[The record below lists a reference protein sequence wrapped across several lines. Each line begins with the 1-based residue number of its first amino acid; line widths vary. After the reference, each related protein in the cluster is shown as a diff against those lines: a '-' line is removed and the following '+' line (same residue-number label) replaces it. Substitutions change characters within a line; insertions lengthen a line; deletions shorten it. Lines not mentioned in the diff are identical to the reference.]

1 MSQLSPP
8 IQAVLELFVHGPL
21 ADQRFADV
29 DAAVLSELA
38 STVEA
43 AAAAVAEQEAQL
55 SELRQTLA
63 DRQDALLLLAQR
75 ALAYARVYAEHD
87 DALTE
92 QLSRISLPR
101 AGKPRKVSAKPAS
114 SEASAA
120 SSEASAASSEASAA
134 SSEASAASSEASA
147 ASSPDESAAEP
158 TTETVAFDAPSVD
171 AQAPR
176 KGKRRSSV
184 TRDEAQD
191 GPV

>member
-101 AGKPRKVSAKPAS
+101 AGKPRKASAK
-114 SEASAA
+114 
-120 SSEASAASSEASAA
+120 
-134 SSEASAASSEASA
+134 AASSEASA